1 MIQIAGEE
9 LIIELP
15 HREPSFKRASLVART
30 LFDHSSGGQ
39 LIGRFDAAG
48 PGQGYGRRLVGGST
62 VLPFFCPGDQRSKL
76 RHPLGEFRSSAGMMP
91 PSGAKTMP

>member
-1 MIQIAGEE
+1 MSQIAGEE

-15 HREPSFKRASLVART
+15 HREPSFNRASLVART

-48 PGQGYGRRLVGGST
+48 PGQGVRQAPRWRVHRVG
-62 VLPFFCPGDQRSKL
+62 FFCPG
-76 RHPLGEFRSSAGMMP
+76 E
-91 PSGAKTMP
+91 SGASYVIRWVNSARLAVGRYDATIRR